1 MEIEEAIKTYN
12 ELYDNENVK
21 KYNETL
27 HIILKETNKK
37 PEREYYK
44 SSNTHDF
51 YIELPY
57 KRLALTSEGAKYE
70 EHGYNA
76 IFTPRKDRI
85 LPDKTKYGG
94 NFCLSLCKYSR
105 EKIQEFIEDHIREDN
120 KED

>member
-12 ELYDNENVK
+12 ELYDDENVK

-27 HIILKETNKK
+27 HIILNETDKE

-44 SSNTHDF
+44 SSNTHDY

-76 IFTPRKDRI
+76 IFTPRKNKI
-85 LPDKTKYGG
+85 LPGKTKYCG

-105 EKIQEFIEDHIREDN
+105 EKIKEFIEDHIREDN